1 MGVRNDGLP
10 FDFAAYFE
18 LSMLTPDEALPIYFM
33 TS

>member
-10 FDFAAYFE
+10 FDFDAYFG
-18 LSMLTPDEALPIYFM
+18 LRVLTPDEALPIYFM